1 MHLARSVPLF
11 AGLLFFLS
19 LPVTVHAADL
29 LQVYRDA
36 LANDAVY
43 ASARAQL
50 NADQELSV
58 QGRANLLPLVGLS
71 GTRERIRRDDAPNM
85 TSNSYALTLSQPL
98 FDPAAWQN
106 YEQSKLAV
114 TSSEVAFSV
123 VQQDLILRTSQAYFD
138 VLTAQDAL
146 ASLQAEKTAISEQ
159 LESAK
164 KHFEVGSATITD
176 THEAQARF
184 DLATAQEFAA
194 RNDLDVKRAALQQ
207 IIGKP
212 PTELATLRSGVALQK
227 PQPAQMD
234 QWVQSAEQQNF
245 DVVSKQLA
253 LEIAKRDIT
262 RNRAGHYP
270 TVDLVASRSN
280 TRRRDDVLGRDE
292 NGPETSVGV
301 QWSIPLFSGFA
312 VTSRVRQSIALEDK
326 ARADLETSRR
336 AAAQSARQAYFGVT
350 NGLAQVRAL
359 EAAEKSSKSA
369 LDSNLLGYQ
378 VGVRINI
385 DVLNAQQQL
394 YATQRDL
401 AKARYD
407 TLMNSLQLKAAAGT
421 LQEQDLVQINTLLTI
436 N

>member
-1 MHLARSVPLF
+1 MHLVRSVILII
-11 AGLLFFLS
+11 GLLPFLS
-19 LPVTVHAADL
+19 VHANARAADL
-29 LQVYRDA
+29 LHVYQDA

-50 NADQELSV
+50 AADQELSV
-58 QGRANLLPLVGLS
+58 QGRANLLPLVGIS
-71 GTRERIRRDDAPNM
+71 GTRERIRRDDVPNV
-85 TSNSYALTLSQPL
+85 TSNSYALSLSQPL

-114 TSSEVAFSV
+114 TAGEAAFSV
-123 VQQDLILRTSQAYFD
+123 VRQDLILRTAQAYFD
-138 VLTAQDAL
+138 VLAAQDAL
-146 ASLQAEKTAISEQ
+146 ASLEAEKAAISEQ

-194 RNDLDVKRAALQQ
+194 RNALDVARAALQQ
-207 IIGKP
+207 IIGKVP
-212 PTELATLRSGVALQK
+212 GELATLRDGVDLQK
-227 PQPAQMD
+227 PHPAQME
-234 QWVQSAEQQNF
+234 QWVHSAEQQNF
-245 DVVSKQLA
+245 DVVSRQLA
-253 LEIAKRDIT
+253 LEIAMREIT

-280 TRRRDDVLGRDE
+280 TRRRDDVLRRDD

-301 QWSIPLFSGFA
+301 QWSIPLFSGFS
-312 VTSRVRQSIALEDK
+312 VTSRVRQAIALEDK
-326 ARADLETSRR
+326 ARADLEASRR
-336 AAAQSARQAYFGVT
+336 AAAQSARQAYFGVI
-350 NGLAQVRAL
+350 NGLAQIRAL
-359 EAAEKSSKSA
+359 EAAERSSKSA

-407 TLMNSLQLKAAAGT
+407 TLMNSLRLKAAAGT
-421 LQEQDLVQINTLLTI
+421 LQEEDIVRINTLLTAR
-436 N
+436 

>member
-19 LPVTVHAADL
+19 FPLTAHAADL

-114 TSSEVAFSV
+114 TSSEAAFSV

>member
-1 MHLARSVPLF
+1 MHLARSVTLI
-11 AGLLFFLS
+11 AGLLLSPFFHANA
-19 LPVTVHAADL
+19 HAADL
-29 LQVYRDA
+29 LQVYQDA
-36 LANDAVY
+36 LVNDAVY

-50 NADQELSV
+50 AADQELSV

-71 GTRERIRRDDAPNM
+71 GTRERIRRDDTPNV
-85 TSNSYALTLSQPL
+85 TSNSYALSLSQPL

-114 TSSEVAFSV
+114 TAGEAAFSV
-123 VQQDLILRTSQAYFD
+123 VQQDLILRTAQAYFD

-146 ASLQAEKTAISEQ
+146 ASLEAEKTAIAEQ

-164 KHFEVGSATITD
+164 RQFEVGSATITD

-194 RNDLDVKRAALQQ
+194 RNTLDVTRAALQQ
-207 IIGKP
+207 IIGKAP
-212 PTELATLRSGVALQK
+212 DELATLRTGIDLQK
-227 PQPAQMD
+227 PQPVQMD
-234 QWVQSAEQQNF
+234 QWVHRAEQQNF
-245 DVVSKQLA
+245 DVVSRQLA
-253 LEIAKRDIT
+253 LEIAMREIT
-262 RNRAGHYP
+262 RNRSGHYP

-280 TRRRDDVLGRDE
+280 TRRRNDVLGRDD

-301 QWSIPLFSGFA
+301 QWSIPLFSGFS
-312 VTSRVRQSIALEDK
+312 VTSRVRQAIALEDK

-350 NGLAQVRAL
+350 NGLAQVKAL
-359 EAAEKSSKSA
+359 EAAERSSKSA

-407 TLMNSLQLKAAAGT
+407 TLMNSLRLKAAAGT
-421 LQEQDLVQINTLLTI
+421 LREEDLVRINTLLTAR
-436 N
+436 